1 MTDNENA
8 LVVSPVLHHAPT
20 LFTPT
25 TRAAQRVLEFFTA
38 QINNDH
44 TRKASKPFDIAI
56 NFRPPISAHEIV
68 DSRVF
73 QRGFSQGQNESV
85 VGFQNRHEA
94 RIMVFHCGHPSSI
107 IRAGKAD

>member
-56 NFRPPISAHEIV
+56 NFRPPTTQWGTRATLSK
-68 DSRVF
+68 
-73 QRGFSQGQNESV
+73 SV
-85 VGFQNRHEA
+85 KP
-94 RIMVFHCGHPSSI
+94 C
-107 IRAGKAD
+107 GKAQGLLHTDFSLLGLWLVGRYDGRQNDPVFV